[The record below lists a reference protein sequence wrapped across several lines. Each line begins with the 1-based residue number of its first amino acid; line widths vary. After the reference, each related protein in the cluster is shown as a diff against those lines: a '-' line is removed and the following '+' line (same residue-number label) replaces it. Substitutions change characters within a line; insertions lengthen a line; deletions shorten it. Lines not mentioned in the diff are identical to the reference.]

1 MIQSRISVRG
11 LVETRT
17 ALAKFAPDL
26 LKESDAE
33 MRVVL
38 KEVVATARG
47 YVEGSPLSGWS
58 ADKGRKITKRS
69 SMFST
74 RSFPQYREQ
83 TIRSGLKSK
92 IGRKRA
98 TFAGWFALYS
108 IQNNSRAGA
117 IYETAG
123 RKNPNGARWG
133 GSRWGGPSA
142 SRTDHDVSH
151 SNNPNAGKQFIDA
164 IERESGFRKLHKGK
178 RDGRLAFRA
187 VEENE
192 TKVVLALEKSINSA
206 VSKFNARTNAFIAF
220 GGE

>member
-98 TFAGWFALYS
+98 SLSGWVALYS
-108 IQNNSRAGA
+108 MQNNSPAGA

-123 RKNPNGARWG
+123 RKNPNGA
-133 GSRWGGPSA
+133 RWGGPSA

-164 IERESGFRKLHKGK
+164 IEHESGFRRLHKGK
-178 RDGRLAFRA
+178 RDGRLAYRA
-187 VEENE
+187 VQENE
-192 TKVVLALEKSINSA
+192 TKVVVALEKSINSA